1 MLRERTFMYLI
12 GDIGNTETKICL
24 LDLNSKIVNRSYIK
38 SNLVTKKY
46 LSKKLNY
53 LKKYKLNKILFSS
66 VVPVKFKIIKNFIEK
81 KTGKKCYEIKQINL
95 KKFLN
100 IKVDKKQV
108 GSDRLANAISVIN
121 NKNNFIIVDFGTAT
135 NFDVVIKNQYIG
147 GILAPGVQLSL
158 NSLIEK
164 ASLIPKIDIAKISN
178 VIGKNTKSAIRSGFY
193 HGYTGLID
201 NIIKLIIKQSGKSF
215 KIILTGGFAHL
226 FKKSIKGKITINK
239 NLTINGILKV
249 ASKLK

>member
-1 MLRERTFMYLI
+1 MYLI

-24 LDLNSKIVNRSYIK
+24 FDLNSKIVNRSYIK

-53 LKKYKLNKILFSS
+53 IKKYKLSKILFSS

-108 GSDRLANAISVIN
+108 GSDRLANAIAVIY
-121 NKNNFIIVDFGTAT
+121 NKSNFIILDFGTAT
-135 NFDVVIKNQYIG
+135 TFDVVVKNNYLG
-147 GILAPGVQLSL
+147 GVISPGVTLSL
-158 NSLIEK
+158 NSLVSK
-164 ASLIPKIDIAKISN
+164 ASLLSSVNLSKISN

-193 HGYTGLID
+193 WGYLGLIN
-201 NIIKLIIKQSGKSF
+201 NIIDLIF
-215 KIILTGGFAHL
+215 KNTNKKYNVILTGGLSHL
-226 FKKSIKGKITINK
+226 FRNSINVKSNVDK
-239 NLTINGILKV
+239 NLTINGLLKV
-249 ASKLK
+249 IKKLNK

>member
-1 MLRERTFMYLI
+1 MYLI

-24 LDLNSKIVNRSYIK
+24 FDLNSKIVNRSYIK

-108 GSDRLANAISVIN
+108 GSDRLANAIAVIN
-121 NKNNFIIVDFGTAT
+121 NKSNFIILDFGTAT
-135 NFDVVIKNQYIG
+135 TFDVVVKNNYLG
-147 GILAPGVQLSL
+147 GVISPGVTLSL
-158 NSLIEK
+158 NSLVSK
-164 ASLIPKIDIAKISN
+164 ASLLPSVNLSKISN

-193 HGYTGLID
+193 WGYLGLIN
-201 NIIKLIIKQSGKSF
+201 NIIDLIF
-215 KIILTGGFAHL
+215 KHTNKKYNVILTGGLSHL
-226 FKKSIKGKITINK
+226 FRNSINVKSNVDK
-239 NLTINGILKV
+239 NLTINGLLKV
-249 ASKLK
+249 IKKLNK